1 MIKKSFLVFTAF
13 MAVAGILNLSGC
25 ERMVQSAVVEPKDQ
39 SRENP
44 KENPDETEE
53 ITDSERTEGMTVAQ
67 QVMVPQR
74 YQVDET
80 ALVSIP
86 TEEGSEDV
94 GNAETPS
101 SGITFTLKANAEV
114 EVPDVKDISKKKAV
128 PQKADETEMKKIFD
142 KLSQGGK
149 IEKTNSGQ
157 GSVST
162 ELTLKGIPYICQY
175 STEGNESLS
184 FWWKGA
190 VTGDTESGAVDEA
203 KTFLEAGAEN
213 QTVTEEE
220 ALDFIRSMGLG
231 EFQIAYTEAEYIEG
245 ENGSVQRD
253 SFQLERIVEGVPVNY
268 VYEHVLPVYEKAASW
283 ADEDGTVH
291 ESEDKTWQEE
301 LLEIHYTAG
310 TLKSFAYTA
319 ALEISD
325 LSDEKLFLL
334 PFEEIE
340 QIFRDSLIPQIAAG
354 RTNPKLTVIGTAA
367 DGAGLAWTQYPSPE
381 SSSMEFTVTKVK
393 LGYMRQRKDGSAE
406 EGILT
411 PVWDFY
417 GTWTAQ
423 EPDGQG
429 GYEEHTMDQ
438 EAVPLMTIDACT
450 GSVVQRMLGY

>member
-25 ERMVQSAVVEPKDQ
+25 ERMVQSAVVEPKAQ

-44 KENPDETEE
+44 KENHDETEE

-149 IEKTNSGQ
+149 IEKTNSSQ